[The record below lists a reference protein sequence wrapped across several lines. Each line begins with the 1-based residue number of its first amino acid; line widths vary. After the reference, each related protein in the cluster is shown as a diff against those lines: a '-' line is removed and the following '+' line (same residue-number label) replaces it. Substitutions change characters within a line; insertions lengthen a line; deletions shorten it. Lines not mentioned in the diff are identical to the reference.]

1 MKLLIFCLCL
11 VCSEHVQIQ
20 ASKRI
25 SYSQS
30 NMGRSEK
37 DALLSA
43 AGTGD
48 HGDKGSTSSFF
59 FSNQAPSVLT
69 ESLLHS
75 KHTIAEDE
83 RGLERDSDFSS
94 KDLNNDEN

>member
-1 MKLLIFCLCL
+1 M
-11 VCSEHVQIQ
+11 QIQ

-37 DALLSA
+37 DALLGA
-43 AGTGD
+43 AGDGEF
-48 HGDKGSTSSFF
+48 GEEKGSTSSFF

-75 KHTIAEDE
+75 KHTIVEDV
-83 RGLERDSDFSS
+83 RGGTERDSEFSS
-94 KDLNNDEN
+94 KADDEEDRDT